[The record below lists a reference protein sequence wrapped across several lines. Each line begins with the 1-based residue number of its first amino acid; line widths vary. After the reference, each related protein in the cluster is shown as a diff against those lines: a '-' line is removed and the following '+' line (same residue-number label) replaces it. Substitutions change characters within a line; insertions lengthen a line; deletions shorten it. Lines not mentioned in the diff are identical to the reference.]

1 VGLSHCRHLRH
12 SCDTAVGGTI
22 LASGLTL
29 FVIPAIYSYFS
40 KELREPRPTDEKE
53 ERAVA
58 AEQESAVVSSP

>member
-1 VGLSHCRHLRH
+1 
-12 SCDTAVGGTI
+12 
-22 LASGLTL
+22 LTL

-40 KELREPRPTDEKE
+40 KELRELRPTDGKE